1 MLSPRKKPGRL
12 AGKLLLSSALVAV
25 SLAYGWW
32 QKSDAARPIVAMA
45 PAPLPPMPSKPE
57 PAPDG
62 PAPAADAQPVISED
76 VATGTKTD
84 PGPATDLPA
93 PQNSLAMV
101 KPAPEAARPASA
113 PDVPPQQN
121 SVSSS
126 VSSLQPTAPQPLPTP
141 LPADGASPPLFLVT
155 GTPDPDVKAP
165 VPPGGHLEDGD
176 YVSDKHRLMWGDL
189 RVKIFVRGGQIT
201 GVQALEYPDHRS
213 QSLYLSQLAIPTLES
228 EVIKNQKSQVD
239 TVSSATDTSY
249 TFQDA
254 VASAIIKAT
263 RG

>member
-1 MLSPRKKPGRL
+1 MLSPQKPGRL
-12 AGKLLLSSALVAV
+12 AGKLLLSSALMAV
-25 SLAYGWW
+25 SLVYGRW

-45 PAPLPPMPSKPE
+45 PAPLPPMPSKSE

-62 PAPAADAQPVISED
+62 PAPADAQPPISEGL
-76 VATGTKTD
+76 ATGTTD

-93 PQNSLAMV
+93 PQKSLAMA
-101 KPAPEAARPASA
+101 KPEPEAARPASA
-113 PDVPPQQN
+113 PDVRPPQN
-121 SVSSS
+121 NTSSS
-126 VSSLQPTAPQPLPTP
+126 VSSLQTTAPQPLPTP

-155 GTPDPDVKAP
+155 GTPDPDAKAP